1 MDDMNWIEFHAI
13 YGALG
18 LWRMIEKRCSFSL
31 MQCAIDTVW
40 PFPGLCV
47 SRRDCVGME
56 RFMLHSTPIFLF
68 EKGIM
73 RMNSVIVHGF
83 QHFHNVAWRFCSSN
97 MLQWLKYIEKEKRK
111 RNSHDLYWTFD
122 MNYALYDYDEEK
134 MRKMK
139 LPQTHNV
146 TNDEKAT
153 KTIAASSFRASKV
166 NKIDVVPRYL
176 IVIIISVSLRLNGH
190 LRPRER
196 HTLKPLH
203 LIGGH

>member
-1 MDDMNWIEFHAI
+1 MLPLRKLYSFKCSGIWAREFMDDMNWIEFHAI

-56 RFMLHSTPIFLF
+56 RFMLHRTPIFLF

-97 MLQWLKYIEKEKRK
+97 MLQWLKYIEKKGKEKFAWFILNFWHELCALWLWRRK
-111 RNSHDLYWTFD
+111 N
-122 MNYALYDYDEEK
+122 EE
-134 MRKMK
+134 
-139 LPQTHNV
+139 N
-146 TNDEKAT
+146 EAT
-153 KTIAASSFRASKV
+153 T
-166 NKIDVVPRYL
+166 D
-176 IVIIISVSLRLNGH
+176 
-190 LRPRER
+190 
-196 HTLKPLH
+196 T
-203 LIGGH
+203 